1 MQSKERYKK
10 ESYSIFYCWEL
21 NSSSF
26 PFCPTSGR
34 VDKKAQVISPLFSA
48 FPRKAHY
55 VRIKPFHG
63 LLMFIYIASSA
74 LTFKSNLVGWWTIS
88 FL

>member
-10 ESYSIFYCWEL
+10 DFYSIFYCWEL

-48 FPRKAHY
+48 E
-55 VRIKPFHG
+55 
-63 LLMFIYIASSA
+63 SSNN
-74 LTFKSNLVGWWTIS
+74 SNFSPNMYRMLIPAPS
-88 FL
+88 RQ